1 VSQAFAI
8 MALRMRARRLGWE
21 KLDAKGGRI
30 SVTFKN
36 KGDTPPMV
44 FSLLQ
49 KRNRETYTNRDQ
61 LIWPFKGAA
70 IPAVDGLM
78 NEFEAALRHVEE
90 SRARLG
96 V

>member
-1 VSQAFAI
+1 
-8 MALRMRARRLGWE
+8 MRARRLGWD

-30 SVTFKN
+30 AVTFKN
-36 KGDTPPMV
+36 KADVPPMV
-44 FSLLQ
+44 FSILQ
-49 KRNRETYTNRDQ
+49 KKNRETYTTRDQ
-61 LIWPFKGAA
+61 LLWPYRGAA

-78 NEFEAALRHVEE
+78 NEFEAAVRHVEE